1 MTDPYA
7 ACPVDRTSREIRL
20 LKLQPKNDE
29 GIIKCDMQTYSQEDR
44 PPYAALSYTW
54 GPDTIYTDIEI
65 NGAKVP
71 VRENLWD
78 FLSQQ
83 LLQSNYGPFWIDA
96 LCIQQADV
104 DERSHQ
110 VRMMRSIY
118 LKAAKVMIWLGKE
131 GDDSDIA
138 MDLLENQDTVR
149 WIHSPYTLDKE
160 SGRLIPTM
168 LGSQRLSLVE
178 ECSIKSL
185 FKREYWSRMWI
196 IQEVMLA
203 SYLDLHCGSKI
214 VPVSKLVLAL
224 EDIASAVTYYS
235 LEDASFRDSLLASPA
250 MTIVKEFVASPHR
263 NEQFTALVS
272 ATLPNLLEAFGDH
285 ECGDIRDKVYALSG
299 MAEYGPNINIDYRK
313 STKEVLID
321 VLYHEGNRMKFE
333 TRHYT
338 YAAYLP
344 DRDALLKFAQLL
356 GRVLEVPL
364 PEAEVE
370 FHVNQC
376 ESIPMFKDW
385 ENWKPTDDEILLKTV
400 PSQEES

>member
-20 LKLQPKNDE
+20 LKLQTKNDE
-29 GIIKCDMQTYSQEDR
+29 GIIKCDMQTYSQEGR

-54 GPDTIYTDIEI
+54 GSDITYTDIEI

-71 VRENLWD
+71 IRENLWD

-83 LLQSNYGPFWIDA
+83 LLQGNYGPFWIDA

-138 MDLLENQDTVR
+138 MDLLETQDTFR
-149 WIHSPYTLDKE
+149 WIHSPYTRDKE
-160 SGRLIPTM
+160 SDRLIPTV
-168 LGSQRLSLVE
+168 LGSRRLSLVE
-178 ECSIKSL
+178 ECSITSL
-185 FKREYWSRMWI
+185 FKRKYWSRMWI

-203 SYLDLHCGSKI
+203 SYLDLYCGSKI
-214 VPVSKLVLAL
+214 LPVSKLMLAL
-224 EDIASAVTYYS
+224 EEISSAVTYYS
-235 LEDASFRDSLLASPA
+235 LEDALFRDGILASPA
-250 MTIVKEFVASPHR
+250 MTIVKEFVAGPHR
-263 NEQFTALVS
+263 NDQFPALVS
-272 ATLPNLLEAFGDH
+272 VTMPNLLEAFGDY
-285 ECGDIRDKVYALSG
+285 ECGDIRDKIYALAG
-299 MAEYGPNINIDYRK
+299 IAEYGPNINIDYRK

-321 VLYHEGNRMKFE
+321 VLYHEGNRMKSDIF
-333 TRHYT
+333 RYS
-338 YAAYLP
+338 YGICLQ
-344 DRDALLKFAQLL
+344 DKDALAEFARLL

-364 PEAEVE
+364 PEAEIE
-370 FHVNQC
+370 FHVGQC

-385 ENWKPTDDEILLKTV
+385 ENWKPTDEEIHLEIV
-400 PSQEES
+400 QSQEES